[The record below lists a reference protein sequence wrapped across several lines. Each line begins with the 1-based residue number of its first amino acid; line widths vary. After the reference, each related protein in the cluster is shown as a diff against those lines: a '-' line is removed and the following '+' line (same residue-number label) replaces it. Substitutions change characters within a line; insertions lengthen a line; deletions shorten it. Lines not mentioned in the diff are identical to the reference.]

1 MNFEDLLV
9 DGNHLKQDTVL
20 ITFGA
25 GSSGWKDAAR
35 RIHRDANACELFS
48 SVEIFDEKWIQDFEP
63 ELWTQIRN
71 HLKSNQKKGFGYWIW
86 KPALL
91 KWADQKWPEKQ
102 ILYVDSGFHI
112 DLKENL
118 ASDFSNFL
126 KISFESGGIAFEQIG
141 LQEECW
147 TKKEIFDYFKCT
159 SEDKEKNQLYAGFI
173 LMPPGRTR
181 KLLVN
186 EFYDLTKFRNGYL
199 FDDNLDSNQSNNL
212 IETRHDQSIF
222 SILWRK
228 YKLPTTPDL
237 TSTSNSGNFLF
248 IAARNRT
255 GFSANKPKVLL
266 KLVRQVNKIR
276 DKKVLFV

>member
-71 HLKSNQKKGFGYWIW
+71 HLKSNQKKGFGYWLW

-126 KISFESGGIAFEQIG
+126 KISFELGGIAFEQIG

-147 TKKEIFDYFKCT
+147 TKKEIFDFFKCT
-159 SEDKEKNQLYAGFI
+159 SEDKVKNQLYAGFI
-173 LMPPGRTR
+173 LMSPGRTR
-181 KLLVN
+181 TFLVN
-186 EFYDLTKFRNGYL
+186 EFYDLTKFRNGCL

-237 TSTSNSGNFLF
+237 TSISNSGNFLF

-255 GFSANKPKVLL
+255 GLSANKPKVLL

-276 DKKVLFV
+276 DKKVSFV